1 MALKSALSKTL
12 LIEKS
17 QQAWART
24 IFNPEIILTNDTK
37 QHLLLFRPCLLI
49 QQLQGMVWSLEVSTP
64 SGPYLLKQC
73 LL

>member
-1 MALKSALSKTL
+1 MALKPALSKTL

-17 QQAWART
+17 PQAWAQT
-24 IFNPEIILTNDTK
+24 TFNPEIILTNDTK

-49 QQLQGMVWSLEVSTP
+49 QQLPGMVWTLDEDNIRPLP
-64 SGPYLLKQC
+64 SETIC